1 MEALLERWWI
11 YGGPRDFWVKNAPV
25 IREFIAAN
33 KLPVI
38 TGKVGGGVAVAGAET
53 AGERELVLKRI
64 PLPGG
69 IRIAHLHFDDQ
80 VYALTEEQWRT
91 FCTQVMKDYQA
102 KLARVKSVTFD
113 QLMEIS
119 HAVDHLV

>member
-1 MEALLERWWI
+1 MEQLLERWWI
-11 YGGPRDFWVKNAPV
+11 YGGPRDFWVRNAAV

-38 TGKVGGGVAVAGAET
+38 TGQVGGGVAVAGAEA
-53 AGERELVLKRI
+53 AGEQELVVRRI
-64 PLPGG
+64 PFPGG
-69 IRIAHLHFDDQ
+69 IRIPHLHFNDQ
-80 VYALTEEQWRT
+80 VHALTEEQWKA
-91 FCTQVMKDYQA
+91 FSAQVMKDYQA
-102 KLARVKSVTFD
+102 KLARVKAVTFG